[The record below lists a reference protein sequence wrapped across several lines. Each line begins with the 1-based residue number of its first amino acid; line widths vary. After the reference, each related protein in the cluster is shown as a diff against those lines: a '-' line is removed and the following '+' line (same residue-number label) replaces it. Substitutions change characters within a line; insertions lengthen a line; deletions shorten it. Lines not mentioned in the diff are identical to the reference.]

1 MAKQIITPVQKR
13 FSDVDSFMHVNNIWQ
28 QSYFDMGKTDFYTTV
43 LGTTGVFDKLR
54 IITASTHTDYYGQV
68 RLMDDIIVTTDVS
81 RIGNK
86 SMTLHQR
93 IMCGDKCLTESSS
106 VMIAFDFDTQHTVA
120 IPDSW
125 RENLEEY
132 LVHSEGLLLLSYR
145 K

>member
-28 QSYFDMGKTDFYTTV
+28 QSYFTQV
-43 LGTTGVFDKLR
+43 LGITGVFDKLR

-106 VMIAFDFDTQHTVA
+106 VMVAFDFETQQTVA

-125 RENLEEY
+125 REKLEEY
-132 LVHSEGLLLLSYR
+132 LVHSEGQ
-145 K
+145 